1 MRPNVKIEKVNN
13 NQKQCRH
20 RNTQMTEA
28 AKDHGRLT
36 AAVYPF
42 HSTLGLPYRDVDSA
56 LPKVS

>member
-1 MRPNVKIEKVNN
+1 
-13 NQKQCRH
+13 
-20 RNTQMTEA
+20 MTEA